1 MQLLEDRP
9 IDFHI
14 LICVQK
20 EVQRVFAIMF
30 MEEPLFEGEAE
41 ENERRLNTGVSMVEE
56 LTAFGASLE
65 ILSL

>member
-20 EVQRVFAIMF
+20 EAQRVFAVMSL
-30 MEEPLFEGEAE
+30 EEPL
-41 ENERRLNTGVSMVEE
+41 
-56 LTAFGASLE
+56 LE
-65 ILSL
+65 